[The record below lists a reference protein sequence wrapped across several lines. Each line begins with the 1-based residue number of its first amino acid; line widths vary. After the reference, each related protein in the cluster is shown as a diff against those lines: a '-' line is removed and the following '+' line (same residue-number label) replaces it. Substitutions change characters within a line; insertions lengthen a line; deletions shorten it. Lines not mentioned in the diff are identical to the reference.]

1 MRRAFA
7 TILATG
13 ALLLLPFLSCHLNRR
28 GAIQR
33 VMVVEGPAW
42 VDVLPAQRAG
52 LRLLLEDLAETAG
65 ATVLAPPPGGPP
77 PAGVLRISLE
87 GSRTGS
93 GLQLQARIRG
103 ADGSERDLVPAT
115 ADPRGQFQQLL
126 AAAGLRSQAAAEIL
140 PNDPAHL
147 LPLAEVY
154 AAALDGSDLDARAAG
169 IQAQAIAAQEPECGP
184 AALACAESAYRR
196 LLNPGPADLEAQMV
210 CSQAFDTALNL
221 LPGYPRAAEEAGRFY
236 TDTGNQRRALDI
248 LFSAADLW
256 PKARGLRTSM
266 AYAAR
271 TTGLLEGAGS
281 ALRAREALDGGGDR
295 EAFPE
300 AAYLYT
306 GEWDR
311 FNATLGSGPG
321 ERPDPL
327 PDFYRG
333 YLRLLQGRRDEALA
347 GFRSAERPQESNA
360 QFQALARAY
369 QLALEG
375 HQAEAL
381 LSLRLLTRSRQNL
394 RVPDGEFTFKLA
406 EAYGFLGAP
415 EEAMDAAQL
424 AFSQGFGCTPWFER
438 TPLLSALHEL
448 PRWRALI
455 SHLQE
460 RQKLLEARF
469 PARGF
474 GAKVPGA

>member
-1 MRRAFA
+1 M
-7 TILATG
+7 LAAAG
-13 ALLLLPFLSCHLNRR
+13 LLLLPALSCRLDRP
-28 GAIQR
+28 GAIRR

-52 LRLLLEDLAETAG
+52 LRLLLEDLAETGG
-65 ATVLAPPPGGPP
+65 ATVLAPPPGDGPL

-93 GLQLQARIRG
+93 GLRLQARIRG
-103 ADGSERDLVPAT
+103 ADGSERDLVPANP
-115 ADPRGQFQQLL
+115 DPRDQLQQVL
-126 AAAGLRSQAAAEIL
+126 AAAGLRSPAAAAIL
-140 PNDPAHL
+140 PNDPARL

-154 AAALDGSDLDARAAG
+154 AAALAGSDQDARAAG
-169 IQAQAIAAQEPECGP
+169 AQAQAIAAREPECAP

-196 LLNPGPADLEAQMV
+196 LLNPSPTNLEAQMV
-210 CSQAFDTALNL
+210 CSQAFETALNL
-221 LPGYPRAAEEAGRFY
+221 LPGYPRAVEEAGRFY
-236 TDTGNQRRALDI
+236 TDTGNQRRALEI
-248 LFSAADLW
+248 LLNAADLR
-256 PKARGLRTSM
+256 PRAAGLRASM

-271 TTGLLEGAGS
+271 TTGLLEGART
-281 ALRAREALDGGGDR
+281 ALRAREALEGGAAARDL
-295 EAFPE
+295 FPE
-300 AAYLYT
+300 ATFLYT

-311 FNATLGSGPG
+311 FDAWLGSGPG

-347 GFRSAERPQESNA
+347 NFRAAERPQESNV
-360 QFQALARAY
+360 QFQSLARAY
-369 QLALEG
+369 QLALDG
-375 HQAEAL
+375 RQPEAL
-381 LSLRLLTRSRQNL
+381 LTLRLLTRSRQDL
-394 RVPDGEFTFKLA
+394 RVPDGEFTFKVA
-406 EAYGFLGAP
+406 EAYGFVGAAD
-415 EEAMDAAQL
+415 EAMDSAQL
-424 AFSQGFGCTPWFER
+424 AFSQGFGCTAWYER
-438 TPLLSALHEL
+438 TPMLSALHEL

-460 RQKLLEARF
+460 RQKLLEERF